1 MNSVFAIRDKKTG
14 LYFWSDR
21 KWGGV
26 GEFRENGLTYSK
38 IGHAKSAVKQR
49 DIKKYFRGVDLEIVE
64 FKLVV
69 INTESV

>member
-1 MNSVFAIRDKKTG
+1 MYSLSET
-14 LYFWSDR
+14 R
-21 KWGGV
+21 KPGYTSGRIENGGGV

>member
-1 MNSVFAIRDKKTG
+1 M
-14 LYFWSDR
+14 
-21 KWGGV
+21 GGV